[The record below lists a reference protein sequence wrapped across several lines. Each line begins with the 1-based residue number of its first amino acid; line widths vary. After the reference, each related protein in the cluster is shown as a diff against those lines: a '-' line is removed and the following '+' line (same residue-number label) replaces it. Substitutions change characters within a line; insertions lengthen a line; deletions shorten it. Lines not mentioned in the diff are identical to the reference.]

1 MTNTNKFVAYYR
13 VSTNR
18 QGKSGLGLAAQN
30 ETVANYCMDRGKI
43 IAEFT
48 EIESGKNNDRVKL
61 KRAIEL
67 AKQQQATLLIAKL
80 DRLSRN
86 AAFIMTLKDSGVSFV
101 ACDMPNANTLTI
113 GIFASMAQWERERIS
128 QRIKEALR
136 QAKKKGK
143 KLGNPQNLTRMA
155 AIKGGQS
162 RKTKAINEPKNKEA
176 YRLIKVLKEQGNS
189 YRIIAERLNSE
200 GLRTVRGKLFH
211 ITTVAR
217 IYKMYQAA

>member
-13 VSTNR
+13 VSTAK

-30 ETVANYCMDRGKI
+30 ETVTSYCANRGDI

-48 EIESGKNNDRVKL
+48 EIESGKNNHRVKL
-61 KRAIEL
+61 QKAIQL
-67 AKQQQATLLIAKL
+67 AKEQSATLLIAKL

-128 QRIKEALR
+128 QRIKEALK

-143 KLGNPQNLTRMA
+143 RLGNPQNLTNEARA
-155 AIKGGQS
+155 KGRS
-162 RKTKAINEPKNKEA
+162 IRKAKALAKQANKEA